1 MCNLCAVVL
10 GGSITNDKCDVK
22 NKIYIQITAFCM
34 VQEAAHT
41 GLKETPSESMDQKAM
56 IVCICLWVLNIWI
69 SFLAL

>member
-1 MCNLCAVVL
+1 MCYPCTMVP
-10 GGSITNDKCDVK
+10 GRSITNDKCDIK
-22 NKIYIQITAFCM
+22 SKIYIQRTASCM